1 MKFIFNIIILTLLFS
16 AKAFCR
22 DIIFIENQ
30 STHQDGETVVK
41 ILSQKFHLPLELIS
55 LRDINGPCEKSSE
68 ALIHLCIDQEG
79 ELHIEKMNHYVVR
92 NSLGVFMK
100 DVQWDQL

>member
-1 MKFIFNIIILTLLFS
+1 MKFIFSIIVLTLLSS

-30 STHQDGETVVK
+30 SNHQDGEVVVK
-41 ILSQKFHLPLELIS
+41 ILTQKFHLPSELIT
-55 LRDINGPCEKSSE
+55 LRDINGPCEKRSE
-68 ALIHLCIDQEG
+68 AIIHLCIDQEG
-79 ELHIEKMNHYVVR
+79 ELQIEKMNHYVVR
-92 NSLGVFMK
+92 NSLEVFMK